1 MRWLLLHGT
10 PLSPEV
16 WDDVRS
22 HLTGD
27 AAVPDLDSLIPAA
40 GPVQEQVAA
49 AVLAGL
55 PDGGLVVVGHSFGG
69 QVAIELALHAPHR
82 LTRLIIVCSR
92 HTPFPAFALG
102 ARSVRNGEPVDID
115 AGLKR
120 WFTPHELAADPP
132 VISYLRQRL
141 ATAPRGPWAAELDAV
156 AHYDRSAEVRRIAT
170 PTRLFAAGHDD
181 VAPPQVMAQL
191 AETLPDAR
199 LEVVTAWAHMSPFAD
214 PAGFAAL
221 PHEAADC

>member
-1 MRWLLLHGT
+1 VT
-10 PLSPEV
+10 
-16 WDDVRS
+16 
-22 HLTGD
+22 
-27 AAVPDLDSLIPAA
+27 SL
-40 GPVQEQVAA
+40 
-49 AVLAGL
+49 
-55 PDGGLVVVGHSFGG
+55 VVGHSFGG
-69 QVAIELALHAPHR
+69 QVAIELALQAPHR

-102 ARSVRNGEPVDID
+102 ARSVRDGERFDID

-120 WFTPHELAADPP
+120 WFTRRELAADPP
-132 VISYLRQRL
+132 VISYLRRRL
-141 ATAPRGPWAAELDAV
+141 ATAPRGPWAATLDAI
-156 AHYDRSAEVRRIAT
+156 AHYDRSTEVRHIAT

-199 LEVVTAWAHMSPFAD
+199 LKVMTSWAHMSPFAD